1 VKQRILMLVTGILLS
16 IGVLWCL
23 NLKDPHLLPI
33 RKSEYVLFLVFA
45 LFILGAAMGIRRR
58 AIKAILVVCTIAL
71 VTTASVEELRF
82 RQAREAIRANLGG
95 EYSTINRRLII
106 GFNDKAEIKQLVAND
121 IAGVFLTGHN
131 IKGETR
137 QSLTAFLAELQQ
149 IRAEHGLAPL
159 IVTTDQEG
167 GPVSRLSPLL
177 PHQPALAT
185 VQTDSESSYLY
196 GYKQG
201 LGLRDIGVTVN
212 FSPVVDLKPEG
223 PPGALDFHSLIATRA
238 ISAAPT
244 EVVRVAKPY
253 IQGLEAAGI
262 TATLKHFPGL
272 ARVPNDTHH
281 FSARLTTDKPTLLT
295 SDWVPFIA
303 LSQASSSWLML
314 SHVILT
320 AIDPDNPVSTSSL
333 VVEGLI
339 RSELG
344 ITNPL
349 VTDDLTMGATYNRGF
364 CKSVFQSY
372 STDID
377 YLLIAYDYEKYY
389 AAVECIQAHR
399 KTQ

>member
-1 VKQRILMLVTGILLS
+1 MKQFALVLLTGALLS
-16 IGVLWCL
+16 VGVIWGL

-33 RKSEYVLFLVFA
+33 RASEYALFLVFA
-45 LFILGAAMGIRRR
+45 LFILGTAICIRSR
-58 AIKAILVVCTIAL
+58 AIKGILILCTL
-71 VTTASVEELRF
+71 VLITATSVEEINF
-82 RQAREAIRANLGG
+82 RHMREAIKANVSG
-95 EYSTINRRLII
+95 EYSDINHRLII
-106 GFNDKAEIKQLVAND
+106 GFSDKEEIKQLVAND
-121 IAGVFLTGHN
+121 IAGIFLTARN
-131 IKGETR
+131 IEDETK
-137 QSLTAFLAELQQ
+137 QSLTSFLAELQQ
-149 IRAEHGLAPL
+149 IRVKRGLAPL
-159 IVTTDQEG
+159 IVATDQEG

-177 PHQPALAT
+177 ARQPALAESHA
-185 VQTDSESSYLY
+185 QGKSSYLY
-196 GYKQG
+196 GYSQG
-201 LGLRDIGVTVN
+201 ADLRDIGVTVN
-212 FSPVVDLKPEG
+212 FSPVVDLKPNR
-223 PPGALDFHSLIATRA
+223 PPSALDFHSLIATRA
-238 ISAAPT
+238 ISSDPT
-244 EVVRVAKPY
+244 EVVDVALPY
-253 IQGLEAAGI
+253 IQGLAAAGI

-272 ARVPNDTHH
+272 ARVPTDTHH
-281 FSARLTTDKPTLLT
+281 FSASLNTDKQTLT
-295 SDWVPFIA
+295 ANDWTPFID

-320 AIDPDNPVSTSSL
+320 AVDPDNPVSTSSL

-389 AAVECIQAHR
+389 AAVECIQAQR

>member
-1 VKQRILMLVTGILLS
+1 MKQRILMLVTGILVS

-33 RKSEYVLFLVFA
+33 RQSEYVLFLVFA

-58 AIKAILVVCTIAL
+58 AIKAILVVCTITL
-71 VTTASVEELRF
+71 VTMASVEELRF

-149 IRAEHGLAPL
+149 IRADRGLAPL
-159 IVTTDQEG
+159 IVATDQEG

-185 VQTDSESSYLY
+185 VQTDRESSYLY

-238 ISAAPT
+238 ISADPA
-244 EVVRVAKPY
+244 EVVQIAKPY

-295 SDWVPFIA
+295 SDWVPFIK